1 MELLEKVCEMENKL
15 TLSTLGHTWLLDL
28 DGTIV
33 KHNGY
38 KIDGRDSLLDGAKE
52 FLESIPEGDKI
63 IFLTSR
69 KTEYKE
75 KTEKFLKE
83 NSIRFDKILYD
94 LPYGERILLNDKK
107 ESGMIT
113 GIAINKERNS
123 SEFPVITQDS
133 NI

>member
-1 MELLEKVCEMENKL
+1 MEKVCEMENKL
-15 TLSTLGHTWLLDL
+15 TLSTLGHAWLLDL

-52 FLESIPEGDKI
+52 FLESIPECDNI

-69 KTEYKE
+69 KAEYKE
-75 KTEKFLKE
+75 QTEEFLKE
-83 NSIRFDKILYD
+83 NSIRYDEILFD
-94 LPYGERILLNDKK
+94 LPYGERVLLNDKK

-113 GIAINKERNS
+113 GIAMNKERNS
-123 SEFPVITQDS
+123 NEFPIITQDS
-133 NI
+133 SK

>member
-1 MELLEKVCEMENKL
+1 MEKVCEMENKL

-38 KIDGRDSLLDGAKE
+38 KVDGRDSLLDGAKE

-69 KTEYKE
+69 KSEYKDQ
-75 KTEKFLKE
+75 TEAFLKE
-83 NSIRFDKILYD
+83 NDIRYDAILFD

-107 ESGMIT
+107 ESGLVT
-113 GIAINKERNS
+113 GIAVNKERDS
-123 SEFPVITQDS
+123 KQFPKVDYS
-133 NI
+133 KKL

>member
-1 MELLEKVCEMENKL
+1 MEKVCEMENKL

-38 KIDGRDSLLDGAKE
+38 KIDGQDSLLDGAKE
-52 FLESIPEGDKI
+52 FIESIPEGDKI

-75 KTEKFLKE
+75 QTEGFLKE
-83 NSIRFDKILYD
+83 NSIRYDEILFD
-94 LPYGERILLNDKK
+94 LPYGERVLLNDKK
-107 ESGMIT
+107 ESGLVT
-113 GIAINKERNS
+113 GIAVNKERDTKQ
-123 SEFPVITQDS
+123 FPVVALDAKM
-133 NI
+133 

>member
-1 MELLEKVCEMENKL
+1 MEKVCEMENRL

-38 KIDGRDSLLDGAKE
+38 KIDGQDSLLDGAKE
-52 FLESIPEGDKI
+52 FLESIPKGDKI

-69 KTEYKE
+69 KIEYKE
-75 KTEKFLKE
+75 KTEEFLKE
-83 NSIRFDKILYD
+83 NSIRYDEILFD

-107 ESGMIT
+107 ESGLVT
-113 GIAINKERNS
+113 GIAINKTRDS
-123 SEFPVITQDS
+123 IEFPVVEYNFTL
-133 NI
+133 

>member
-1 MELLEKVCEMENKL
+1 MEKVCEMENRL

-52 FLESIPEGDKI
+52 FLASIPEGDKI
-63 IFLTSR
+63 VFLTSR
-69 KTEYKE
+69 KVEYKE
-75 KTEKFLKE
+75 QTEEFLKE
-83 NSIRFDKILYD
+83 NSIHYDEILFD

-107 ESGMIT
+107 ESGLIT
-113 GIAINKERNS
+113 GIAVNKERNLG
-123 SEFPVITQDS
+123 EYINFQINDRL
-133 NI
+133 

>member
-1 MELLEKVCEMENKL
+1 MEKVCEMDNKL

-28 DGTIV
+28 DGSIV

-38 KIDGRDSLLDGAKE
+38 KIDGRDLMLDGAKA
-52 FLESIPEGDKI
+52 FLDSIPEGDRI

-69 KTEYKE
+69 KVEYKE
-75 KTEKFLKE
+75 KTEEFLKE

>member
-1 MELLEKVCEMENKL
+1 MEKVCEMDNKL

-28 DGTIV
+28 DGSIV

-38 KIDGRDSLLDGAKE
+38 KIDGRDLMLDGAKA
-52 FLESIPEGDKI
+52 FLDSIPEGDRI

-69 KTEYKE
+69 KVEYKE
-75 KTEKFLKE
+75 KTEEFLKE

-123 SEFPVITQDS
+123 SQFPVITQDS

>member
-1 MELLEKVCEMENKL
+1 MENKL

-63 IFLTSR
+63 VFLTSR
-69 KTEYKE
+69 KVEYKDQ
-75 KTEKFLKE
+75 TEKFLKE
-83 NSIRFDKILYD
+83 NSIRYDEILFD

-107 ESGMIT
+107 ESGLVT
-113 GIAINKERNS
+113 GVAINKTRDS
-123 SEFPVITQDS
+123 IEFPVVEYNFTL
-133 NI
+133 

>member
-1 MELLEKVCEMENKL
+1 MEKVCEMKDKL

-38 KIDGRDSLLDGAKE
+38 KIDGRDSLLDGAKA

-69 KTEYKE
+69 KAEYKE
-75 KTEKFLKE
+75 QTEEFLKE
-83 NSIRFDKILYD
+83 NAVRYDEILFD

-113 GIAINKERNS
+113 GIAVNKERDSN
-123 SEFPVITQDS
+123 EFPIVALNAEI
-133 NI
+133 

>member
-1 MELLEKVCEMENKL
+1 MERVCEMENKL

-38 KIDGRDSLLDGAKE
+38 KIDGQDSLLDGARE
-52 FLESIPEGDKI
+52 FLESIPDGDKI

-69 KTEYKE
+69 KAEYKE
-75 KTEKFLKE
+75 KTEEFLKE
-83 NSIRFDKILYD
+83 NAIRYDEILFD

-107 ESGMIT
+107 ERGLVT
-113 GIAINKERNS
+113 GIAVNKERNS
-123 SEFPVITQDS
+123 SNFPVITQDS
-133 NI
+133 SI

>member
-1 MELLEKVCEMENKL
+1 MEKVCEMENKL

-38 KIDGRDSLLDGAKE
+38 MIDGRDSLLDGAKA

-75 KTEKFLKE
+75 QTEEFLKE
-83 NSIRFDKILYD
+83 NSIRYDEILFD
-94 LPYGERILLNDKK
+94 LPYGERVLLNDKK

-113 GIAINKERNS
+113 GIAVNKERNS
-123 SEFPVITQDS
+123 SEFPVIALKAE
-133 NI
+133 I

>member
-1 MELLEKVCEMENKL
+1 MENRL

-38 KIDGRDSLLDGAKE
+38 KIDGQDSLLDGAKE
-52 FLESIPEGDKI
+52 FLESIPKGDKI

-69 KTEYKE
+69 KIEYKE
-75 KTEKFLKE
+75 KTEEFLKE
-83 NSIRFDKILYD
+83 NSIRYDEILFD

-107 ESGMIT
+107 ESGLVT
-113 GIAINKERNS
+113 GIAINKTRDS
-123 SEFPVITQDS
+123 IEFPVVEYNFTL
-133 NI
+133 

>member
-1 MELLEKVCEMENKL
+1 MENKL

-38 KIDGRDSLLDGAKE
+38 KIDGQDSLLDGAKE

-75 KTEKFLKE
+75 QTEGFLKE
-83 NSIRFDKILYD
+83 NSIRYDEILFD
-94 LPYGERILLNDKK
+94 LPYGERVLLNDKK
-107 ESGMIT
+107 ESGLVT
-113 GIAINKERNS
+113 GIAVNKERDTKQ
-123 SEFPVITQDS
+123 FPVVALDAKM
-133 NI
+133 

>member
-1 MELLEKVCEMENKL
+1 MEKVCEMENKL

-69 KTEYKE
+69 KKEYK
-75 KTEKFLKE
+75 KQTEEFLQE
-83 NSIRFDKILYD
+83 NSIRYDEILFS

-107 ESGMIT
+107 TSGLVT
-113 GIAINKERNS
+113 GFAINKTRDS
-123 SEFPVITQDS
+123 TEFPIVEHDLTL
-133 NI
+133 

>member
-1 MELLEKVCEMENKL
+1 MEKVCEMENRL

-38 KIDGRDSLLDGAKE
+38 KVDGRDSLLDGAKE
-52 FLESIPEGDKI
+52 FLESIPKGDKI
-63 IFLTSR
+63 VFLTSR
-69 KTEYKE
+69 KVEYKDQ
-75 KTEKFLKE
+75 TEEFLKE
-83 NSIRFDKILYD
+83 NSIRYDEILFD

-113 GIAINKERNS
+113 GIAVNKERNS
-123 SEFPVITQDS
+123 ELFPQLDI
-133 NI
+133 NMNL

>member
-1 MELLEKVCEMENKL
+1 MEKVCEMENRL

-38 KIDGRDSLLDGAKE
+38 KIDGQDSLLDGAKE
-52 FLESIPEGDKI
+52 FIESIPEGDKI

-69 KTEYKE
+69 KVEYKE
-75 KTEKFLKE
+75 QTEEFLKE
-83 NSIRFDKILYD
+83 NSIRYDEILFD

-113 GIAINKERNS
+113 GIAVNKERNS
-123 SEFPVITQDS
+123 ELFPKMDLNVDL
-133 NI
+133 

>member
-1 MELLEKVCEMENKL
+1 MKHIKKTMSDQNIR
-15 TLSTLGHTWLLDL
+15 LSTLFHTWLLDL

-52 FLESIPEGDKI
+52 FIKSIPEEDKI
-63 IFLTSR
+63 VFLTSR

-75 KTEKFLKE
+75 QTEEFLKE
-83 NSIRFDKILYD
+83 NSIRYDEILFD

-113 GIAINKERNS
+113 GVAVNKERNS

-133 NI
+133 SI